1 LQEPGTIAPDGNS
14 HGREGS
20 EGLEAMMS
28 FEDSGIIGEQSAIAA
43 IAVFRKLATL
53 CAPDSAAPLP
63 LAMEALLQ
71 RLGEAAPRTGE
82 VPQQLVESP

>member
-1 LQEPGTIAPDGNS
+1 
-14 HGREGS
+14 
-20 EGLEAMMS
+20 MS

-71 RLGEAAPRTGE
+71 RLGEAAPRTAE